1 MTAKISRRELIQK
14 SLFGFGALS
23 LSVGFTGCNDSSDQE
38 TATLQV
44 NFEHGVASGD
54 PLQDRVILWTR
65 LTPSDSSARL
75 QVTWEIALDQQFKQ
89 IIKTDKV
96 TTAAAQDFTVK
107 VDAIGLKPNQSYFYR
122 FSFGDKISPIG
133 QTKTLPTSTSKVS
146 FAVCSCSNYPA
157 GYFYVYREMAKQD
170 VDVVIHLGDYIY
182 EYGADGYAAEDAAKL
197 GRTLAADNDK
207 EIIKLDDYRKRYAL
221 YRKDKDLQSLH
232 HRHPFIV
239 IWDDHELANDAWREG
254 AENHTEET
262 ANAKNEGKF
271 SERKLAALQAYFEWM
286 PIRPVDN
293 QHIKIY
299 RQFNFGG
306 LVNLMMLDTRIIAR
320 DEQLEYGKFINPM
333 TGKLDAVAFQA
344 ALFNSTRTIMGETQR
359 EWLLGNK
366 EKNIVGVIQSSN
378 ATWDV
383 LGQQILMT
391 KMFVPAELLQAL
403 AEITAGNPSL
413 DTLNKMNAQITELV
427 KLKLRLIQGD
437 PTLTAQDKARVLTV
451 APYNLDAWDGYF
463 AEREIV
469 YGTLAQLK
477 KKVVVLAGDTHN
489 AWSSNLYSKDGVFV
503 GVELATSSVSSPGL
517 EKYLNIP
524 LDQLQQFEFA
534 FTTLIDELNY
544 CNLNQRGYLIV
555 QFDETQVQSQWIY
568 VDSIKK
574 PEYVIDKSR
583 GYQLSLD
590 NNLLPVKTGQQVA

>member
-23 LSVGFTGCNDSSDQE
+23 LSAGFTGCNDSSDQE

-44 NFEHGVASGD
+44 SFEHGVASGD

-65 LTPSDSSARL
+65 LTPSESSARL

-96 TTAAAQDFTVK
+96 TTTASQDFTVK
-107 VDAIGLKPNQSYFYR
+107 VDATGLKPDQSYFYR
-122 FSFGDKISPIG
+122 FIFGDKVSPVG
-133 QTKTLPTSTSKVS
+133 QTKTLPSSATKVS

-157 GYFYVYREMAKQD
+157 GYFYVYREMAKQN

-197 GRTLAADNDK
+197 GRTLAADNNK

-221 YRKDKDLQSLH
+221 YRKDKDLQALH

-254 AENHTEET
+254 AENHQP
-262 ANAKNEGKF
+262 NEGSF
-271 SERKLAALQAYFEWM
+271 LERKLAALQAYFEWM
-286 PIRPVDN
+286 PIRPVDD
-293 QHIKIY
+293 QHTKIY
-299 RQFNFGG
+299 RQFDFGN
-306 LVNLMMLDTRIIAR
+306 LVQLTMLDTRIIAR
-320 DEQLEYGKFINPM
+320 DEQLDYANYMTANGLDIAKFQADLTNPARTLM
-333 TGKLDAVAFQA
+333 GYTQRDWLIGKLQQ
-344 ALFNSTRTIMGETQR
+344 STAN
-359 EWLLGNK
+359 WN
-366 EKNIVGVIQSSN
+366 
-378 ATWDV
+378 V

-391 KMFVPAELLQAL
+391 KMLVPAELLLAL
-403 AEITAGNPSL
+403 AEITAGNPSA

-427 KLKLRLIQGD
+427 TLKVRLQKGD
-437 PTLTAQDKARVLTV
+437 PTLTAQEKARVLTV

-469 YGTLAQLK
+469 YAALAQLK

-489 AWSSNLYSKDGVFV
+489 AWSSNLYSKDGAFV

-524 LDQLQQFEFA
+524 LAQLQQFEFA

-555 QFDETQVQSQWIY
+555 QFDAAQVQSQWIY

-574 PEYVIDKSR
+574 PEYVIDQSR
-583 GYQLSLD
+583 GYQLSMD
-590 NNLLPVKTGQQVA
+590 KNLLPVKTGQQVA